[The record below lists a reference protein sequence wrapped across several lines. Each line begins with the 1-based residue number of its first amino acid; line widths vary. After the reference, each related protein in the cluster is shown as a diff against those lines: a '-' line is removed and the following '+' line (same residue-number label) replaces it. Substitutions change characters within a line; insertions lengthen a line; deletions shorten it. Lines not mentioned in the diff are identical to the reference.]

1 MVCVSPQYYRQVW
14 HCRSGYSQLDEV
26 GFMMGIIFLPQW
38 VPQAQSVS
46 VGGRCSKPAKDIVD
60 HPGQHFWL
68 ASPAL
73 IVDGKCHLS
82 SWYEENPLPRMVISV
97 TIADRSITKR
107 PWNWSRTS
115 ISTKGPRPWE
125 SIAYSSVIAIG
136 RPTSCYIV
144 KTIHQYAVHASE
156 FLSPT
161 LDNNRGR
168 VCQFT
173 NWRMA
178 SKLSAGWRAY
188 MTSQKTFP
196 SVQCSVSG
204 SRYAWNIQRA
214 FRKAGLSTAR
224 KRW

>member
-1 MVCVSPQYYRQVW
+1 MGPQLRRGSRNSSTRYNPKYDYERANSVRRFGVDSSMVCVSPQYYRQVW

-107 PWNWSRTS
+107 P
-115 ISTKGPRPWE
+115 
-125 SIAYSSVIAIG
+125 
-136 RPTSCYIV
+136 
-144 KTIHQYAVHASE
+144 
-156 FLSPT
+156 
-161 LDNNRGR
+161 
-168 VCQFT
+168 
-173 NWRMA
+173 
-178 SKLSAGWRAY
+178 
-188 MTSQKTFP
+188 
-196 SVQCSVSG
+196 
-204 SRYAWNIQRA
+204 
-214 FRKAGLSTAR
+214 
-224 KRW
+224 